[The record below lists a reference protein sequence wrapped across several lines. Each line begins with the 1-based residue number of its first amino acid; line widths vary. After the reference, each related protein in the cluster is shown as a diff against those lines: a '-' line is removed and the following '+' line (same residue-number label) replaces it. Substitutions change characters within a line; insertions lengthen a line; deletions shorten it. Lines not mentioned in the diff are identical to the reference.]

1 MIYLKKED
9 LAGRINLGFYKQV
22 IVVRKDI
29 SMSVGKLAVQ
39 VAHAAIGSYKL
50 CDKKIIEKWEESG
63 AKKVV
68 VEVDNLEELLKLEE
82 KAKKM
87 GIPNFLVIDAG
98 LTEFPEPTITCLGL
112 GPEEENKINKLTGN
126 LRLLK

>member
-1 MIYLKKED
+1 M
-9 LAGRINLGFYKQV
+9 GSYKQV
-22 IVVRKDI
+22 IIVRRDI
-29 SMSVGKLAVQ
+29 NMSLGKLAAQ

-50 CDKKIIEKWEESG
+50 CDKKIIEKWEKDG
-63 AKKVV
+63 GKKVV
-68 VEVDNLEELLKLEE
+68 LEVDSIEELLKLEE

-112 GPEEENKINKLTGN
+112 GPEEETKINKVTGN
-126 LRLLK
+126 LKLLK

>member
-1 MIYLKKED
+1 MES
-9 LAGRINLGFYKQV
+9 YKQV
-22 IVVRKDI
+22 IIVRKDI
-29 SMSVGKLAVQ
+29 SMSAGKLATQ

-50 CDKKIIEKWEESG
+50 CDKKIIEKWEENG
-63 AKKVV
+63 AKKIV

-87 GIPNFLVIDAG
+87 NIPNFLVIDAG

-112 GPEEENKINKLTGN
+112 GPEEEKKINKITGN